1 MHPSLDEADLS
12 SSLTNRRDSS
22 FLQLVIE
29 ISLVRFSGLM
39 KADCKLT
46 SLHYSSLQVLED
58 WTLKVEI
65 LAVVGFLYTAF
76 IISMQL
82 SGVQLSTAMCSS
94 QSKSIRHLKPW
105 SHIVGPISPY
115 FMLSQ
120 GMVFISYWSESFLC
134 THCLLEELNCLSRRS
149 VFLCK
154 EEIMMCL
161 NGSLPRT
168 EDIINPLSFRFK
180 LHLPQYEAVIWTSFF
195 VAMDAI
201 VSVGYVENF
210 PTCSANGT

>member
-1 MHPSLDEADLS
+1 
-12 SSLTNRRDSS
+12 
-22 FLQLVIE
+22 
-29 ISLVRFSGLM
+29 
-39 KADCKLT
+39 
-46 SLHYSSLQVLED
+46 
-58 WTLKVEI
+58 
-65 LAVVGFLYTAF
+65 
-76 IISMQL
+76 MQL

-201 VSVGYVENF
+201 VSGLSFWPWRFASQQSIFWKRYLVSEFVDVSSPVGYVENF